1 MNPMVLYFV
10 KRFAFSYKKWILLFA
25 VLCGVTGGIIVAPVD
40 KGIGFI
46 EDQYPESKEVME
58 LVRTG
63 THGINS
69 IAQAVVELHSK
80 YNEMK
85 Q

>member
-25 VLCGVTGGIIVAPVD
+25 VLCGVTGGSIIAPVD
-40 KGIGFI
+40 KGIGYI
-46 EDQYPESKEVME
+46 EDEYPESTEFME

-63 THGINS
+63 THGINN
-69 IAQAVVELHSK
+69 IAQVIVGLHAK
-80 YNEMK
+80 YNETK
-85 Q
+85 